1 MDSKRRM
8 SLVCVEQPEGLR
20 EAFLIWAAETRE
32 GFDEIGREQEGPVAV
47 DELATPLNASTRTEQ
62 LCFRHLEDPAGLHV
76 GEGTLQ

>member
-1 MDSKRRM
+1 M
-8 SLVCVEQPEGLR
+8 SLVCVEQPKGFR
-20 EAFLIWAAETRE
+20 VAFLIWGAETRE
-32 GFDEIGREQEGPVAV
+32 RFDEIGREQEGAVAV